1 MTKLTLSESQDI
13 AFKEILSSYENGK
26 PNHLLTG
33 FAGTGKTTL
42 LQEVVRALFQR
53 CARVAITAPTNK
65 AVHVLERKMKEAGL
79 LFASCLTI
87 HQLLGLRPQNADQPE
102 KELKQISKPM
112 VGAFG
117 VVIIDE
123 CSLLSSQLQRFINQY
138 LNMHFVLY
146 VGDPAQ
152 LPPINEDEAPCFKLK
167 TKSNLSTIIRQAESN
182 PIIQASISLREG
194 LNWDWCRE
202 KIFDQSGILPVSWQ
216 YAPDI
221 MKDIFTSQEF
231 KKDNDL
237 CRYLTYTNQRAI
249 AVNKQV
255 RRWLYGETQTPFVIN
270 EPVIT
275 RKPIMTTGEKV
286 AHSVNDEI
294 VVADITRAA
303 DHVVNLPKRTGATT
317 LEEETH
323 SLKVWEIT
331 FTSGVKCLYPA
342 DPAQYNALSIRVESQ
357 ARVNA
362 KRWFDWHTQI
372 NDPIADLRHVYAM
385 TIHSSQG
392 STFDHVFIDVP
403 DCKRFAKSEPDT
415 LRKLLYVAVTRPR
428 YLVMAVVTDLM

>member
-1 MTKLTLSESQDI
+1 MMKLTLSESQDI
-13 AFKEILSSYENGK
+13 AFKEILNSYENKK

-53 CARVAITAPTNK
+53 RARVAVTAPTNK

-79 LFASCLTI
+79 ENASCLTI
-87 HQLLGLRPQNADQPE
+87 HQLLGLRPQNTDKPE
-102 KELKQISKPM
+102 KELKQINQPKAGS
-112 VGAFG
+112 FN

-123 CSLLSSQLQRFINQY
+123 CSLLSKELQKFIDHY

-167 TKSNLSTIIRQAESN
+167 NKSNLSTIIRQAESN
-182 PIIQASISLREG
+182 PIIQASISLRER
-194 LNWDWCRE
+194 LNWEWCRE
-202 KIFDQSGILPVSWQ
+202 KIVDQSGILPVNVQ
-216 YAPDI
+216 YAADV
-221 MKDIFTSQEF
+221 MKDVFTSKEF

-237 CRYLTYTNQRAI
+237 CRYLTYTNERAI
-249 AVNKQV
+249 NVNKRV
-255 RRWLYGETQTPFVIN
+255 RHWLYGETDTPFVAG

-275 RKPIMTTGEKV
+275 RKPIMTAGEKV

-294 VVADITRAA
+294 VIESIIRTH
-303 DHVVNLPKRTGATT
+303 DHVVNLPERVGKVTFK
-317 LEEETH
+317 EETH
-323 SLKVWEIT
+323 SLKVWRIT
-331 FTSGVKCLYPA
+331 LTSGAQCLYPA
-342 DPAQYNALSIRVESQ
+342 DLAQYNALSVRVKSQ
-357 ARVNA
+357 ALVNG
-362 KRWFDWHTQI
+362 KRWLDWHSQI

-403 DCKRFAKSEPDT
+403 DCKRFAKSDPDT